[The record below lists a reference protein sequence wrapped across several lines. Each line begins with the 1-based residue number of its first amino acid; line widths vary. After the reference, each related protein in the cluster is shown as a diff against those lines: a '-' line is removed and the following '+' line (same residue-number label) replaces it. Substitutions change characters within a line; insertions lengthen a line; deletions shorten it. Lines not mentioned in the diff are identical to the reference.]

1 VPTQNIYFNPIL
13 NLLNSLSGKLNLYAS
28 YLENSIK
35 ITGGSMPYKE
45 ATVKILTK
53 VIHRNSLH
61 KNSQAKNSDFCII
74 NKSH

>member
-28 YLENSIK
+28 CLENSTK

-61 KNSQAKNSDFCII
+61 KNSQAKKSDFCII